1 MTVTVNLPP
10 DIERAFLAEAQAKGI
25 SLNDRV
31 GGVLMARAAS
41 APSSFAPRRSRLWE
55 LRRDLTL
62 GDVSIREL
70 IAEGRECACLFWTP
84 PIRSRGVSG
93 IAPLRIPTLL

>member
-25 SLNDRV
+25 SLNDWV

-41 APSSFAPRRSRLWE
+41 VQSSFAPRRSRLWE

-62 GDVSIREL
+62 GDVSIMEL
-70 IAEGRECACLFWTP
+70 IAEGRE
-84 PIRSRGVSG
+84 
-93 IAPLRIPTLL
+93 